1 METPIT
7 QFNVVSRISQ
17 VDICACVRAC
27 RFLEAVYAQ
36 RLNNWC
42 IRAPP
47 PLLVPSVGQ
56 KSAAASKPPP
66 PVTSTDLNLKIQCGF
81 KKDSVYID
89 DRVLAVNTQDSESE
103 KRSS

>member
-42 IRAPP
+42 LRAPP
-47 PLLVPSVGQ
+47 PCALRGPKKCRRIK
-56 KSAAASKPPP
+56 KSPP
-66 PVTSTDLNLKIQCGF
+66 PVASTDLNLKIQCGF